1 VTANSNPIVDEAM
14 SLLRN
19 WPELGALAILDRAMD
34 GHHGEHVDFESCDPL
49 TGTSPH
55 PAYADETDRGTPF
68 AELLRS
74 AFAPT
79 LDSCE
84 LLLIG
89 RAAYANDEHRQR
101 INTLTDQ
108 WQQVIEK
115 FADRYQLWT

>member
-14 SLLRN
+14 RLLRN

-34 GHHGEHVDFESCDPL
+34 GHHGGHPDFESCDPL
-49 TGTSPH
+49 TGKKPH
-55 PAYADETDRGTPF
+55 PAYGDETDPGTPF
-68 AELLRS
+68 AELLRG

-79 LDSCE
+79 LDSRE

-89 RAAYANDEHRQR
+89 RADYSNVEHRQCV
-101 INTLTDQ
+101 NALADQ
-108 WQQVIEK
+108 WQKVIEK